1 MNPQE
6 ILKLA
11 QTYEGIQAKRAL
23 DAARE
28 GIMELMEFRDEL
40 ADCRDHND
48 NHKMKETV
56 RDIYQALTE
65 LKQIIPPWISKLHTR
80 ISKAE
85 SGIRGRTDVNDIRQ
99 QLLMVIEDYNNE
111 QHWAKNVGVY
121 R

>member
-1 MNPQE
+1 MNPQG
-6 ILKLA
+6 ILNLA

-28 GIMELMEFRDEL
+28 LIMELMEFRDEL
-40 ADCRDHND
+40 ADCYDD
-48 NHKMKETV
+48 YKLKETV
-56 RDIYQALTE
+56 HDIYEALIE
-65 LKQIIPPWISKLHTR
+65 LKQLIPVWISKLHTR

-111 QHWAKNVGVY
+111 QHWANNVGVY